1 MGPINESQEKLLNKL
16 DKINLKNFHYF
27 CSFNY
32 TIGYG
37 LLKYLKNKKDIIFI
51 FKYFLKE
58 LANIFLMNDY
68 ELIKNRSNNFSFKKI
83 IFTWGNQSNLDNG
96 VYNDSYFKKK
106 SSEDLN
112 LLWVVLYRGRY
123 NRKQLERFK
132 NVNFIIERKK
142 NIISKFFNFC
152 KIIYNFFKLK
162 KKI

>member
-1 MGPINESQEKLLNKL
+1 
-16 DKINLKNFHYF
+16 
-27 CSFNY
+27 
-32 TIGYG
+32 
-37 LLKYLKNKKDIIFI
+37 
-51 FKYFLKE
+51 
-58 LANIFLMNDY
+58 MNDY

-142 NIISKFFNFC
+142 NIISKFL
-152 KIIYNFFKLK
+152 NFFK
-162 KKI
+162 II